1 MLELLT
7 KWIILAVGAVL
18 AMLAGRRGGSL
29 AIIGVF
35 SVVWLVLALDFWVW
49 SLPFFSQGAK
59 LHALAR
65 ALSDYW
71 PVITVVVVVT
81 MIPVLLIAQGASVR
95 KSIAWGVGSATL
107 AVFVLPIIALY
118 APFVIPADHYACSLP
133 SVETSLPGR
142 TIDGIGTTGYFDD
155 TCPVPIAREQELDR
169 EYGVINLY
177 LWGSPHRLR
186 ISARTHEGEPLWIW
200 SARSDN
206 VRLGGW
212 RLPSDSSVF
221 TFQGR
226 HSFLPS
232 QPPLPEETETFS
244 IRVSRPHGELLEEI
258 ELRYAPVVCTCAFYD
273 SL

>member
-1 MLELLT
+1 M
-7 KWIILAVGAVL
+7 
-18 AMLAGRRGGSL
+18 
-29 AIIGVF
+29 
-35 SVVWLVLALDFWVW
+35 WLVLALEFWAW
-49 SLPFFSQGAK
+49 SLPYFSQGME

-71 PVITVVVVVT
+71 TVITVVVVVT
-81 MIPVLLIAQGASVR
+81 MIPVLWVARSASVR
-95 KSIAWGVGSATL
+95 RSMAWGVGSATF
-107 AVFVLPIIALY
+107 AVFVLPIVALF
-118 APFVIPADHYACSLP
+118 ASFFVPADHYPCSLP
-133 SVETSLPGR
+133 SVETSLPSR
-142 TIDGIGTTGYFDD
+142 TIDGIETTGFFDD

-169 EYGVINLY
+169 AYGVINLY

-186 ISARTHEGEPLWIW
+186 ISARTHEGEPIWIW

-206 VRLGGW
+206 VRLGGS
-212 RLPSDSSVF
+212 RLPSDSIVF

-226 HSFLPS
+226 HNFLPS
-232 QPPLPEETETFS
+232 QPPVPEETATFP

>member
-1 MLELLT
+1 MLGLLT
-7 KWIILAVGAVL
+7 KWIILALGAVL
-18 AMLAGRRGGSL
+18 ATLVRRRGGWL
-29 AIIGVF
+29 AVIGVF
-35 SVVWLVLALDFWVW
+35 CVVWLVLALDFWVR
-49 SLPFFSQGAK
+49 SLRYAPQGME
-59 LHALAR
+59 LHALGR
-65 ALSDYW
+65 TFSDYGT
-71 PVITVVVVVT
+71 VITLVVFVT
-81 MIPVLLIAQGASVR
+81 MIPVLLVARSASVR
-95 KSIAWGVGSATL
+95 KSIAWGVGSAAF

-118 APFVIPADHYACSLP
+118 ASFFIPADHYACSLP
-133 SVETSLPGR
+133 SVESSLPSR

-169 EYGVINLY
+169 NYGVINLY
-177 LWGSPHRLR
+177 FWGSPHRLR

-200 SARSDN
+200 SARSDA
-206 VRLGGW
+206 VRMGGS

-226 HSFLPS
+226 RNFLPS
-232 QPPLPEETETFS
+232 QPPLPEETKTFS